1 MTDSNFVYMT
11 VLSTDS
17 YIPGVIKLYKSLMAT
32 KPQYPFLCAC
42 SRNISDVSIQ
52 KLNEKGIKCI
62 KLQRCAVD
70 NITSLENDINFSHWK
85 YTYDKLL
92 LFGLTEFRKIV
103 YLDSDMLILENIDEL
118 FDCKPFSAVP
128 AGYLINNEWTRLNS
142 GLMVIEPNMDI
153 MQKMLKLIAPVYHKR
168 KEQGLATGDQDII
181 NEYIPEWSNKK
192 DLILPESYNL
202 IFKYLDIYKK
212 KFNFQ
217 YNNQDKTRTIKVVHF
232 IGKNKPWNRNF
243 IKNLLSS
250 VQYIIQHNYGLKAY
264 LKYIFI

>member
-1 MTDSNFVYMT
+1 
-11 VLSTDS
+11 
-17 YIPGVIKLYKSLMAT
+17 
-32 KPQYPFLCAC
+32 
-42 SRNISDVSIQ
+42 
-52 KLNEKGIKCI
+52 
-62 KLQRCAVD
+62 
-70 NITSLENDINFSHWK
+70 
-85 YTYDKLL
+85 
-92 LFGLTEFRKIV
+92 
-103 YLDSDMLILENIDEL
+103 
-118 FDCKPFSAVP
+118 
-128 AGYLINNEWTRLNS
+128 
-142 GLMVIEPNMDI
+142 

>member
-17 YIPGVIKLYKSLMAT
+17 YIPGVIKLYKSLIAT
-32 KPQYPFLCAC
+32 QPQYPFLCAC

-118 FDCKPFSAVP
+118 FNCKPFSAVP

-142 GLMVIEPNMDI
+142 GLMVIEPNMDT
-153 MQKMLKLIAPVYHKR
+153 MEKMLKLIAPVYHKR

-181 NEYIPEWSNKK
+181 NEYIPDWSNKK

-202 IFKYLDIYKK
+202 IFKYIDIYKK
-212 KFNFQ
+212 NFNFQ
-217 YNNQDKTRTIKVVHF
+217 YSNQDKNRTIKVVHF
-232 IGKNKPWNRNF
+232 IGKSKPWNNNVLKKISLIIKYLITFDYRLKAF
-243 IKNLLSS
+243 IKYL
-250 VQYIIQHNYGLKAY
+250 NY
-264 LKYIFI
+264 